1 MPRRRPAVLRP
12 AVLAAWIP
20 IFLFHFGLGSVP
32 ARGAEPAVD
41 SAPAESDPAEPDD
54 SAGSATFLSSHR
66 RSLLW
71 IAAGGAAAS
80 AVTAILFRRE
90 ANDRYDAY
98 QQTADPEA
106 IADLYDEA
114 KHLDEVATGF
124 FIGAEALFVAVIYL
138 GFFVEPAA
146 DRAVLAPLPLTP
158 VVERS
163 TAGDPR
169 LGLAWH
175 F

>member
-20 IFLFHFGLGSVP
+20 IFAIHLGLGSVP
-32 ARGAEPAVD
+32 ARGAEPFVH
-41 SAPAESDPAEPDD
+41 SDQTE
-54 SAGSATFLSSHR
+54 AGGSDASGSSSFLSRHR
-66 RSLLW
+66 RSLIW
-71 IAAGGAAAS
+71 ISAGGAAAS

-90 ANDRYDAY
+90 ANDRYDEY
-98 QQTADPEA
+98 QHTANPEE
-106 IADLYDEA
+106 IADLYAES

-138 GFFVEPAA
+138 GFFVEPTADHQAA
-146 DRAVLAPLPLTP
+146 LAPSSLTP
-158 VVERS
+158 VVARGM
-163 TAGDPR
+163 AGDAR